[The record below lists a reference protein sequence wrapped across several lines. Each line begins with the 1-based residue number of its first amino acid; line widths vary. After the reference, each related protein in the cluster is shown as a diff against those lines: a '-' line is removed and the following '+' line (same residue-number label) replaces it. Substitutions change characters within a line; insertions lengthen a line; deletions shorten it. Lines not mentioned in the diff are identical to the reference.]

1 MNALQEEVTKRTTGD
16 YFGEIALLKNTPRI
30 ATVTAVRHSPTI
42 LSLFKLHFSNF
53 TVFYPF
59 KLIVESLEVRVS
71 VLLFCGRM
79 EGLSPVSP

>member
-42 LSLFKLHFSNF
+42 SSLFKLQMFLPIQINRGE
-53 TVFYPF
+53 P
-59 KLIVESLEVRVS
+59 
-71 VLLFCGRM
+71 
-79 EGLSPVSP
+79 

>member
-1 MNALQEEVTKRTTGD
+1 MNVLQEEVTKRTTGD

-42 LSLFKLHFSNF
+42 LSLFKLH
-53 TVFYPF
+53 VFYPF
-59 KLIVESLEVRVS
+59 KLIVESLEVRVF